1 MIDLHCHLLPGIDDG
16 PDTLEQ
22 ALELAQ
28 IAVSNGI
35 QSCVVTP
42 HVHPGRY
49 ENTAQSIAIEVEKFR
64 DALAEANIGLNIAA
78 AGEVRLSAEILDMF
92 AQQQLPFLGEWQG
105 QQVMLLELPHSHVP
119 PGSDKLVKW
128 LMDRGIRPM
137 IAHPERNKGMMR
149 ELDQIK
155 PFVEL
160 GCLFQLTAGS
170 VAGSFGPA
178 AELVAQHI
186 LEMGV
191 VTILASDAHNAK
203 HRPPNLEPGRRVVER
218 LLGESASWDLVKNN
232 PGDISKSNFSPL
244 VTPV

>member
-35 QSCVVTP
+35 QSAVVTP

-64 DALAEANIGLNIAA
+64 DALAEANIDLNIAA
-78 AGEVRLSAEILDMF
+78 AGEVRLSAEILAMF

-170 VAGSFGPA
+170 VAGSLGPA

-218 LLGESASWDLVKNN
+218 LLGESVSWDMVKNN
-232 PGDISKSNFSPL
+232 PGDISKSKFSLL

>member
-49 ENTAQSIAIEVEKFR
+49 ENNAQSIASEVEKFR
-64 DALAEANIGLNIAA
+64 DALAEANIDLNIAA

-218 LLGESASWDLVKNN
+218 LLGESVSWDMVKNN
-232 PGDISKSNFSPL
+232 PGDISKSKFSPL